1 MKKFTLS
8 IMAAFLM
15 LAVIPAQL
23 TAATANT
30 PTATA
35 AAKPA
40 ESEIAG
46 ALLIR
51 LHEINDMDKANLSS
65 TEKKE
70 LRQEV
75 RSIKAELKAVNSGVY
90 LSVGAII
97 IIVLLLILLL

>member
-1 MKKFTLS
+1 
-8 IMAAFLM
+8 MAAFLM

-23 TAATANT
+23 AAATATT
-30 PTATA
+30 PTTTSTT
-35 AAKPA
+35 KPT

-70 LRQEV
+70 LRKEV
-75 RSIKAELKAVNSGVY
+75 RSIKTELKAANGVY
-90 LSVGAII
+90 LSIGAII

>member
-23 TAATANT
+23 TAATATT
-30 PTATA
+30 PTTTA

-65 TEKKE
+65 MEKKE
-70 LRQEV
+70 LRKEV
-75 RSIKAELKAVNSGVY
+75 RAIKTELKAANGVY